1 MQTSA
6 TAAKL
11 KSQDKPKTAL
21 FSLKT
26 PYMKQGR
33 VTQLVAETSDM
44 WIHTKINA
52 EGGENEI
59 HSHMDEDHA
68 FIVLEGQMSVFD
80 ENGGEIEVKHH
91 QGVMIPKGAYYR
103 YLNTGEGNL
112 VVIRVGAGVNAP
124 GHRRQARGHRN
135 SAEPQSATH
144 RSRHVLRRV
153 RWLISLPSRSAEA
166 SSKATHSSGL
176 LLFVHSQKA
185 GCGISL
191 RHSTK

>member
-6 TAAKL
+6 TAAQL

-33 VTQLVAETSDM
+33 VTQLVAETSNM
-44 WIHTKINA
+44 RIHTKINA

-59 HSHMDEDHA
+59 HTHLNEDHA

-80 ENGGEIEVKHH
+80 ENGGEIEVKQY

-112 VVIRVGAGVNAP
+112 VVIRVGAGVK
-124 GHRRQARGHRN
+124 GQQQEGQATRLGTDGKALVSGTPENRN
-135 SAEPQSATH
+135 LPPIEAGTFFAASA
-144 RSRHVLRRV
+144 
-153 RWLISLPSRSAEA
+153 
-166 SSKATHSSGL
+166 G
-176 LLFVHSQKA
+176 
-185 GCGISL
+185 
-191 RHSTK
+191 